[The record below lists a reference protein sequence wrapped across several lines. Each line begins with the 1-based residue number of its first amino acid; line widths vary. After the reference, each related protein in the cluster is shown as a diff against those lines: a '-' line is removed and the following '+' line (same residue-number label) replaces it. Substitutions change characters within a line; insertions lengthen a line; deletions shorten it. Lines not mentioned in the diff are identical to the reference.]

1 MNGTVGGVD
10 GDAVVGIA
18 LVAGFVVF
26 LTGAVRWRLEYE
38 KGDAWALVHADRA
51 RRLWIHLWMLPGVFV
66 TTAGVAGFAA
76 WSGSVLAVMAAT
88 VFALGAT
95 GMVVHLVFRLA
106 VVPWM
111 AERYVADG
119 AVPGGFEVLEA
130 WTGWL
135 YVVHMAASY
144 TAFALLGLA
153 VLDSDVLPSWTG
165 WLGLGLGVL
174 CLAGFVATRFAG
186 PFNPPILAHTYTAVL
201 GTTLLLT

>member
-1 MNGTVGGVD
+1 MD

-18 LVAGFVVF
+18 LVAGLLVF

-38 KGDAWALVHADRA
+38 KADAWPLIHADRA

-76 WSGSVLAVMAAT
+76 LTGSVLAMMAAT
-88 VFALGAT
+88 VFVLGAA
-95 GMVVHLVFRLA
+95 GMVVHLVFRMT

-119 AVPGGFEVLEA
+119 AVPAGFDVLEA
-130 WTGWL
+130 VAGRL

-144 TAFALLGLA
+144 TVFALLGLA

-165 WLGLGLGVL
+165 WLGLGLGVF
-174 CLAGFVATRFAG
+174 CLAGFVGTRFAG

-201 GTTLLLT
+201 GTTLLFT